1 MLYELTIF
9 NRGISKVWAAQ
20 VNNMPVAPTQYLA
33 VSALDDNN
41 KTAAVW
47 CTQLGLGARARRTEA
62 AYVAGV
68 RARRVEAGSWHAC
81 ALGEDGARM
90 RP

>member
-47 CTQLGLGARARRTEA
+47 CTQLGLGAREGLSMYNKLLSPKKAEK
-62 AYVAGV
+62 
-68 RARRVEAGSWHAC
+68 
-81 ALGEDGARM
+81 LL
-90 RP
+90 